1 MRLSD
6 GQTEDVD
13 EFVFTLGS
21 SAECH
26 ASTVVELSNGHLLAA
41 WFSGSREGA
50 EDVTIWGARRTEN
63 GWSSPVEMVR
73 EPGTSSYNPV
83 LFHTQEGRL
92 WLYYKFGGHPMSW
105 TAGRRWSIDEG
116 KTWSSIEHLPAGIYG
131 PARTKP
137 LVLGDG
143 TVISGTSVESYR
155 SWACWIEWSSD
166 HGVTW
171 AKAGPIILPTN
182 LERSVVKGQAPP
194 AVPGSSEWSRTDG
207 IIQPSVVWMQGNH
220 LRLYARSTALTGK
233 ICIADSK
240 DRGLTWS
247 RARPIDLP
255 NPNSGIDALRLR
267 DGRVLIIYNH
277 SDNDRTPLNMAI
289 SRDGENFQMFRTLEN
304 DPGEY
309 SYPALIQGERGDL
322 HITYT
327 WNRRRIKYLKI
338 PLSAIP
344 SGAVKSLTAGLS
356 GFVVE

>member
-1 MRLSD
+1 MGLLDRKIE
-6 GQTEDVD
+6 GVN
-13 EFVFTLGS
+13 EFIFTRGA

-26 ASTVVELSNGHLLAA
+26 ASTVVALKNGDMMAA

-50 EDVTIWGARRTEN
+50 DDVAIWGARRTED
-63 GWSSPVEMVR
+63 GWSAPVQMVR
-73 EPGTSSYNPV
+73 EPGASSYNPV
-83 LFHTQEGRL
+83 LFYTQDGRL
-92 WLYYKFGGHPMSW
+92 WFYYKFGSHPVSW
-105 TAGRRWSIDEG
+105 TAGRRWSTDEG
-116 KTWSSIEHLPAGIYG
+116 KTWSPIEHLPAGVYG

-137 LVLGDG
+137 LVLSDG

-166 HGVTW
+166 QGATW
-171 AKAGPIILPTN
+171 AKAGPIVLAKN
-182 LERSVVKGQAPP
+182 LERLAVKGQSPP

-207 IIQPSVVWMQGNH
+207 IIQPSVVWLQGDH

-255 NPNSGIDALRLR
+255 NPNSGIDALRLQ
-267 DGRVLIIYNH
+267 DGRVLVIYNH

-289 SRDGENFQMFRTLEN
+289 SRDGIHFQMFRVLEN

-327 WNRRRIKYLKI
+327 WNRRRIKYVRL
-338 PLSAIP
+338 P
-344 SGAVKSLTAGLS
+344 LTALPCLR
-356 GFVVE
+356 